1 MERRNQERSRKVS
14 SDNTSVVYCDKLGS
28 LIYSS
33 FILNLVV
40 FEHTYT
46 VSLKVNLFVS
56 LSHTAE
62 TSDLPG
68 TEEEEEEEEEGSQ
81 GKLSQEEGETS
92 LQRVKGLRVLP
103 MEHNLVVAEP
113 GSDQPDYNPSS
124 QDIDCILGNLEVHDP
139 VQ

>member
-46 VSLKVNLFVS
+46 PSLKVNLFVS
-56 LSHTAE
+56 IT
-62 TSDLPG
+62 
-68 TEEEEEEEEEGSQ
+68 
-81 GKLSQEEGETS
+81 
-92 LQRVKGLRVLP
+92 QRKPAIYLVQRRKKKRRKREVKG
-103 MEHNLVVAEP
+103 
-113 GSDQPDYNPSS
+113 GSPRRKGRPAYK
-124 QDIDCILGNLEVHDP
+124 E
-139 VQ
+139 

>member
-1 MERRNQERSRKVS
+1 MERRNQGRSRKVS
-14 SDNTSVVYCDKLGS
+14 SDNTSMVYCDKLGS

-33 FILNLVV
+33 FILNLV
-40 FEHTYT
+40 FIKHTYT
-46 VSLKVNLFVS
+46 PSLKVNLFVS
-56 LSHTAE
+56 LYHT
-62 TSDLPG
+62 G
-68 TEEEEEEEEEGSQ
+68 TEEEEEEEEEGSR

-92 LQRVKGLRVLP
+92 LQRVKELRVLP

>member
-1 MERRNQERSRKVS
+1 MERRNQGRSRKVS
-14 SDNTSVVYCDKLGS
+14 SDNTSVVYCDKLGR

-56 LSHTAE
+56 LYHT
-62 TSDLPG
+62 G
-68 TEEEEEEEEEGSQ
+68 TEEEEEEEEEGSR

-92 LQRVKGLRVLP
+92 LQRVKELRVLP